1 MESEKKWCWGGGG
14 QVWEKKPVGKK
25 EPLFA
30 SRCAGKDWWWELHEQ
45 SGLTFPFLP
54 AARKKKVTQRLLG
67 VAVLDYTSL

>member
-1 MESEKKWCWGGGG
+1 M
-14 QVWEKKPVGKK
+14 GKK